1 MREEIFMT
9 EELWYDPV
17 NDQVEFV
24 IYKDGDCFEI
34 HTWYTPYP
42 LKFPLPIE
50 PFMRARGLVKL

>member
-1 MREEIFMT
+1 MT